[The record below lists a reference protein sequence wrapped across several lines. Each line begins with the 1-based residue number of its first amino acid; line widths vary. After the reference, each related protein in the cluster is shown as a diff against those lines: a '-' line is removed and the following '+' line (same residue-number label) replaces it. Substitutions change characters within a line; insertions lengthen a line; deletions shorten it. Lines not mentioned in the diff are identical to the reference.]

1 MSDIPAPP
9 GPPPARWR
17 SATALEL
24 VAYMA
29 AALLAVRGCWGKTVG
44 SGGDIFGTLWY
55 QEWID
60 HCVRAGV
67 SPNWTPW
74 LYHPEG
80 MDLFAHNGG
89 NYVDMLIGLPFY
101 WLLGSPG
108 HMAPVTV
115 LILVG
120 NAVAMRTLLRSL
132 VRSRLAILA
141 ACLVFELHPFM
152 LAELNGG
159 RPTQALLWFWP
170 LALHH
175 LLAMRDDRR
184 WRRPILAGGFVALQ
198 ALVYWF
204 TGHMFL
210 LAFGPLLV
218 IFGLRQAKDWWLRLG
233 LAAGITLLVV
243 APFVVSIWPH
253 ISAGWLT
260 TGGQDAEHSRAS
272 VRLHAYPFINSLAV
286 VPWWGL
292 ISLATGL
299 AACRRRSLWLPAAI
313 LCFLALAGP
322 SLAIAGWSAPN
333 PLWALA
339 DTALPGFER
348 FYYPDRFWAPL
359 ALVGC
364 VALAEAIDARIRPR
378 LRPLAVVAAI
388 LLGMAPLRDSGHL
401 LGSLSLPEPV
411 YVDAV
416 LAEPGVVLDLPL
428 LCSHDTLI
436 FQGRHRQPILGGMA
450 DGDPMLR
457 PPGLLERVHAD
468 PLLTKLERAAV
479 GAGTS
484 PGPVDGEH
492 LPRWVVLHLWQYRR
506 GGANQC
512 WRGRHSLSDERKA
525 TMALVE
531 VERLL
536 GPPHEQDDWAAAWDL
551 TRLAQ
556 PDQRGAP

>member
-132 VRSRLAILA
+132 VQSRLAILA

-253 ISAGWLT
+253 NSAGWLT
-260 TGGQDAEHSRAS
+260 TARQDAEHSVSWPSRD
-272 VRLHAYPFINSLAV
+272 P
-286 VPWWGL
+286 PW
-292 ISLATGL
+292 
-299 AACRRRSLWLPAAI
+299 
-313 LCFLALAGP
+313 P
-322 SLAIAGWSAPN
+322 S
-333 PLWALA
+333 
-339 DTALPGFER
+339 
-348 FYYPDRFWAPL
+348 
-359 ALVGC
+359 
-364 VALAEAIDARIRPR
+364 
-378 LRPLAVVAAI
+378 
-388 LLGMAPLRDSGHL
+388 
-401 LGSLSLPEPV
+401 
-411 YVDAV
+411 
-416 LAEPGVVLDLPL
+416 
-428 LCSHDTLI
+428 
-436 FQGRHRQPILGGMA
+436 
-450 DGDPMLR
+450 
-457 PPGLLERVHAD
+457 
-468 PLLTKLERAAV
+468 
-479 GAGTS
+479 
-484 PGPVDGEH
+484 
-492 LPRWVVLHLWQYRR
+492 R
-506 GGANQC
+506 GGARRIRSGRSRTLRCRVSSASTTRIVSGLPSRWWGVWLWPRPSTPGSGLACAPSRSLPRSC
-512 WRGRHSLSDERKA
+512 WAWRRSGTPA
-525 TMALVE
+525 TC
-531 VERLL
+531 
-536 GPPHEQDDWAAAWDL
+536 WARCPYPSPSMWMRSSPSPVSCWTCL
-551 TRLAQ
+551 CS
-556 PDQRGAP
+556 APTTP